1 MRTFIFLPPVRKPT
15 GGVAVLYQI
24 ARWLHENGHP
34 AFLVP
39 RDPGTWRPE
48 DAESVSLLPWDD
60 LRLEPDDT
68 WLVPE
73 GWINALTPGLQAGA
87 RCVVY
92 VQNWAYLF
100 SSLPENVDWRSLPV
114 SFLAV
119 SDPVRWYI
127 RETTGH
133 NPPILRPGI
142 DLSLFHP
149 ASCAGD
155 GSHIPPQRPAGP
167 VRVAYMPRK
176 NKALADQI
184 QQGFTARRYGKAPVQ
199 FVAIDGMTGPQV
211 AETLASCHIFLGTGF
226 PEGCPLPPLEALAC
240 GCLYVGFSGF
250 GGWDYLRQADDGPT
264 AFAPWWPLRSV
275 PWQGNALVVADADVP
290 GAVMAL
296 DKAVGWVETDAPQ
309 WQIALEN
316 ARRTVQHYTLDHQ
329 RKAVLELAA
338 GGWSSGG

>member
-24 ARWLHENGHP
+24 AQCLHENGFP

-39 RDPGTWRPE
+39 REPGTWQPQGV
-48 DAESVSLLPWDD
+48 DDIPVCAWDD
-60 LRLEPDDT
+60 LDLRSQDT

-73 GWINALTPGLQAGA
+73 GWVNALTPGLQAKA

-100 SSLPENVDWRSLPV
+100 SSLPENIDWRSLPV

-133 NPPILRPGI
+133 NPPVLRPGI
-142 DLSLFHP
+142 DLSLFRPP
-149 ASCAGD
+149 AQKSC
-155 GSHIPPQRPAGP
+155 GP
-167 VRVAYMPRK
+167 VRIAYMPRK

-184 QQGFTARRYGKAPVQ
+184 HQGVTARRHAKPPVQ
-199 FVAIDGMTGPQV
+199 FVPIHGMTATQV

-226 PEGCPLPPLEALAC
+226 PEGCPLPPLEALAS

-250 GGWDYLRQADDGPT
+250 GGWDYLRQADDAPT
-264 AFAPWWPLRSV
+264 AFRPWWPLRPVS
-275 PWQGNALVVADADVP
+275 WQGNALVTADADVP
-290 GAVMAL
+290 AAVLCL
-296 DKAVGWVETDAPQ
+296 DKAISWMETRPAQ
-309 WQIALEN
+309 LASALDN
-316 ARRTVQHYTLDHQ
+316 ARTTVHHYSLARQ
-329 RKAVLELAA
+329 QEAILELAA
-338 GGWSSGG
+338 RGWV

>member
-24 ARWLHENGHP
+24 AQWLHQDGLP
-34 AFLVP
+34 VALVP
-39 RDPGTWRPE
+39 REPGTWQPQNIST
-48 DAESVSLLPWDD
+48 DIPVMAWDD
-60 LRLEPDDT
+60 LHLKPDDI

-73 GWINALTPGLQAGA
+73 GWVNALAPGLQATA

-100 SSLPENVDWRSLPV
+100 SSLPDNVDWRSLPV

-127 RETTGH
+127 HETTGH

-142 DLSLFHP
+142 DLSLFRP
-149 ASCAGD
+149 SENPLSG
-155 GSHIPPQRPAGP
+155 PQSGP
-167 VRVAYMPRK
+167 VRVAFMPRK

-184 QQGFTARRYGKAPVQ
+184 RQGVSALRHGKAPVQ
-199 FVAIDGMTGPQV
+199 FVPIHGMTSDQV
-211 AETLASCHIFLGTGF
+211 ARTLASCHIFLGTGF
-226 PEGCPLPPLEALAC
+226 PEGCPLPPLEAMAS
-240 GCLYVGFSGF
+240 GCLYVGYSGF
-250 GGWDYLRQADDGPT
+250 GGWDYLRQADAGPQSY
-264 AFAPWWPLRSV
+264 APWWPLRDV

-296 DKAVGWVETDAPQ
+296 DTAVSWIETRPPELAA
-309 WQIALEN
+309 ALDN
-316 ARRTVQHYTLDHQ
+316 ARTTVHHYSLDRQ
-329 RKAVLELAA
+329 KEAVLELAA
-338 GGWSSGG
+338 TGFREQAPQLQ